1 MKRSML
7 FQGVAVLG
15 RTNAGKS
22 TLVNA
27 LAAGASLAQHAAPK
41 AAPKAAEPSPHLHGR
56 QL

>member
-15 RTNAGKS
+15 LT
-22 TLVNA
+22 A